1 MRRPAPPA
9 GLTALAC
16 VAAGGAVGTF
26 ARVVVSELAPPA
38 LTVTMAIN
46 VVGAFALGVV
56 LTALPEGGALGGARG
71 GARVHEGRRQRRR
84 HHARL
89 LLGPGF
95 CGGFTTYSLIALQ
108 VSTLAR
114 AGDGVGAMAYPA
126 ATLVLGGAATVLG
139 TALGSRRHDGG

>member
-1 MRRPAPPA
+1 VRFPAA
-9 GLTALAC
+9 MVTLTSMAV
-16 VAAGGAVGTF
+16 VAVGGAAGTF
-26 ARVVVSELAPPA
+26 ARVVVSEWAPPA
-38 LTVTMAIN
+38 LTVTLAIN

-56 LTALPEGGALGGARG
+56 LTVLPEGGAWR
-71 GARVHEGRRQRRR
+71 REGRRQRRR

-114 AGDGVGAMAYPA
+114 AGDGVGAMVYPA
-126 ATLVLGGAATVLG
+126 ATLVLGGVATVLG
-139 TALGSRRHDGG
+139 MALGSRGHDGG